1 MSSIGSPSSGH
12 GNWYLP
18 SWLQWVPEVAPEP
31 ATHHPEL
38 YPSRLSVDVARQDAR
53 VSLALHGE
61 LDLETA
67 PHFRE
72 RLADAEQNADTVI
85 IDLRGV
91 TFMDSCGIGELV
103 GAHQRTHRD
112 GRRLVVVKG
121 QDTPIDQILHMAKPA
136 ARRASERRRA
146 PCGGPDRVRC

>member
-18 SWLQWVPEVAPEP
+18 SWLQWLPEVAPEP

-53 VSLALHGE
+53 VSLALH
-61 LDLETA
+61 
-67 PHFRE
+67 
-72 RLADAEQNADTVI
+72 
-85 IDLRGV
+85 
-91 TFMDSCGIGELV
+91 DSCGIGELV